1 MILKKGVGWTKNRE
15 YGIIKI
21 LMIND
26 LPIAPPDAARIL
38 LATLLAKRMRDVVER
53 RYGLKGR
60 HRATLESI
68 GGLYKITRER
78 VRQIERDAMSRLRRE
93 EHPAVVSLLVAVE
106 GLLLDHGGVM
116 AARHLF
122 SSLAPE
128 RMHPHLQFLLQT
140 SPRFTYV
147 PETEGFHARWAISE
161 AAVQESEKVMGDAT
175 EHLGRGA
182 KTLGEQDM
190 RGLLGIEARAA
201 DASLAAT
208 KTIQKNPYGEYGLAS
223 WPTVCPRGIK
233 DKAYAALVISGK
245 PLHFREVAL
254 AIDRAG
260 WPGKKKAHAQ
270 TVHNELIKDK
280 RFILVGRGMYALQDW
295 GYEPGTVA
303 DVLVSVLQESPKP
316 LGREEI
322 ITLASERRMVKPQ
335 TILLNLQDKT
345 RFRRTDEGKYT
356 LV

>member
-1 MILKKGVGWTKNRE
+1 MV
-15 YGIIKI
+15 
-21 LMIND
+21 ND
-26 LPIAPPDAARIL
+26 LPIAPLDAAKLL
-38 LATLLAKRMRDVVER
+38 LATLPAKRMRDVVER
-53 RYGLKGR
+53 RYGLKSR
-60 HRATLESI
+60 HRATLEAI

-93 EHPAVVSLLVAVE
+93 EHPAVAPLFVAMERVL
-106 GLLLDHGGVM
+106 GDHGGVM
-116 AARHLF
+116 AAQHIF
-122 SSLAPE
+122 SSVAPD
-128 RMHPHLQFLLQT
+128 RMHASLQFLLQA
-140 SPRFTYV
+140 SPRFTYL
-147 PETEGFHARWAISE
+147 PETEIFHPRWAVSK
-161 AAVQESEKVMGDAT
+161 AAAESAEKIMSDASAR
-175 EHLGRGA
+175 LA
-182 KTLGEQDM
+182 QSNKTFRDADLSA
-190 RGLLGIEARAA
+190 LLGVEGRVA

-208 KTIQKNPYGEYGLAS
+208 KIIQKNPYGEYGLAT
-223 WPTVCPRGIK
+223 WPTICPRGIK

-260 WPGKKKAHAQ
+260 WPGKKKAHPQ

-295 GYEPGTVA
+295 GYESGTVA
-303 DVLVSVLQESPKP
+303 DVLVSVLKESPHP
-316 LGREEI
+316 LGREEL
-322 ITLASERRMVKPQ
+322 ITLAAERRMVKPQ